1 MNELPRCRLCLVP
14 YGVPHPRTCP
24 LWDVLLSEADWRRL
38 HGTRL
43 EPEYVSAL
51 RALREECVRGGMYY
65 RALTAVL
72 GEVVT

>member
-1 MNELPRCRLCLVP
+1 MTVGQWRL
-14 YGVPHPRTCP
+14 
-24 LWDVLLSEADWRRL
+24 L
-38 HGTRL
+38 HGPRL
-43 EPEYVSAL
+43 APEYVSAL